1 METSSIRQKKLSM
14 ILNKTPIKPN
24 NKNLMANQ
32 AKRIVTKET
41 DPTETCISLSS
52 KLIKKVKATRQ
63 SFSSPKLK
71 ISA

>member
-1 METSSIRQKKLSM
+1 MQISSIRQKKISQILS
-14 ILNKTPIKPN
+14 KTPIKPN

-41 DPTETCISLSS
+41 DLTETCISLSS
-52 KLIKKVKATRQ
+52 KSIKKIKMTRQ
-63 SFSSPKLK
+63 SFSSQKLQ